1 MQYRSPLA
9 RARGLGSAK
18 TGTAH
23 WWLQR
28 VTAAALIPLT
38 LWLLLL
44 MEFSF
49 HAPYQQTVQW
59 LSSPWNSVCIIAWII
74 AAFYHAAIGLQVVI
88 EDYVSSEGLKII
100 SVWMVKLLFLF
111 LGLAAVTAIFRIILV
126 G

>member
-49 HAPYQQTVQW
+49 HAPYLQTVQW

>member
-44 MEFSF
+44 MELSF

-59 LSSPWNSVCIIAWII
+59 LASPWNSVCIIAWII